1 MAKGLTFGKPIGT
14 PFLCAKEEAAVLG
27 RKKMVGGQRF
37 PLPLGDLCLE
47 AVLHQGMLKWP

>member
-27 RKKMVGGQRF
+27 RNKM
-37 PLPLGDLCLE
+37 
-47 AVLHQGMLKWP
+47 GMRSVVPAAPG